1 MEKKRRVQESLK
13 EIQKQEEEVKL
24 LHEREQQDKEEEA
37 RRRKYEIEN
46 QMKGNI
52 LNTNRQLSIIY
63 KRNDNNCHILRK
75 NWEKETQEKN
85 EETRDFVQ
93 TESE

>member
-1 MEKKRRVQESLK
+1 M
-13 EIQKQEEEVKL
+13 
-24 LHEREQQDKEEEA
+24 HEREQQDKEQEA

-63 KRNDNNCHILRK
+63 KRNDNNCHILSK
-75 NWEKETQEKN
+75 KGEKETQEKN
-85 EETRDFVQ
+85 AKVRDFIQ

>member
-52 LNTNRQLSIIY
+52 LNTNRQVSIIH

-75 NWEKETQEKN
+75 N
-85 EETRDFVQ
+85 
-93 TESE
+93 